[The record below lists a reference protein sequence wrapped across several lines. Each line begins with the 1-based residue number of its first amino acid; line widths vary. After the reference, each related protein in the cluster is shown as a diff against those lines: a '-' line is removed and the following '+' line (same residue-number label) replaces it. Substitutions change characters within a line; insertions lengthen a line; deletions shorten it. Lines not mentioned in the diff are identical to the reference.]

1 MSDSDLSSS
10 ARKDHMNLDIKKA
23 KIITTIPVENV
34 TAVRDAICKTGAGII
49 GNYTFCTMSTKCT
62 GTFIPNENAN
72 PYIGE
77 NGKMEFVEEEKLEA
91 VCEIEKVKAVVSA
104 LREAHPYEEPE
115 VDIIPLLDENDF

>member
-1 MSDSDLSSS
+1 
-10 ARKDHMNLDIKKA
+10 MNLDIKKV
-23 KIITTIPVENV
+23 KIITTIPVEKV
-34 TAVRDAICKTGAGII
+34 TAVRDAICKAGAGII

-62 GTFIPNENAN
+62 GTFIPNESAN
-72 PYIGE
+72 PYIGK
-77 NGKMEFVEEEKLEA
+77 NGKMEYVEEEKLEA

>member
-1 MSDSDLSSS
+1 
-10 ARKDHMNLDIKKA
+10 MNLDIKKV

-34 TAVRDAICKTGAGII
+34 TAVRDAICKAGAGII

-77 NGKMEFVEEEKLEA
+77 NGKMEYVEEEKLEA

-115 VDIIPLLDENDF
+115 VDIIPLLDENEF

>member
-1 MSDSDLSSS
+1 
-10 ARKDHMNLDIKKA
+10 MNLDIKKV
-23 KIITTIPVENV
+23 KIITTIPIENV
-34 TAVRDAICKTGAGII
+34 TAVRDAICKAGAGII

-77 NGKMEFVEEEKLEA
+77 NGKMEYVEEEKLEA

>member
-1 MSDSDLSSS
+1 
-10 ARKDHMNLDIKKA
+10 MNLDIKKA

>member
-1 MSDSDLSSS
+1 
-10 ARKDHMNLDIKKA
+10 
-23 KIITTIPVENV
+23 
-34 TAVRDAICKTGAGII
+34 
-49 GNYTFCTMSTKCT
+49 MSTKCT

>member
-1 MSDSDLSSS
+1 
-10 ARKDHMNLDIKKA
+10 MNLDIKKV
-23 KIITTIPVENV
+23 KIITTIPVKNV
-34 TAVRDAICKTGAGII
+34 TAVRDAICKAGAGII

-62 GTFIPNENAN
+62 GTFIPNKNAN

-77 NGKMEFVEEEKLEA
+77 NGKMEYVEEEKLEA

-104 LREAHPYEEPE
+104 LRKAHPYEEPE

>member
-1 MSDSDLSSS
+1 
-10 ARKDHMNLDIKKA
+10 MNLDIKKA

-34 TAVRDAICKTGAGII
+34 TAVRDAICKAGAGII

-77 NGKMEFVEEEKLEA
+77 NGKMEYVEEEKLEV